1 MIIPSGRIELVVSQ
15 EVVRYNLTNL
25 WLDVEK
31 KRLVGSDGTMLAIVP
46 VEVEAGDVSGPVD
59 PQVLDQGRK
68 AARKISKW
76 TPPRMECRADT
87 YLLADGITIPRAM
100 KDGEGDPFGYPPIDK
115 VMVHPED
122 RNCALS
128 FDIEKAYRLW
138 KGMTSDTKGK
148 TSAYVTLF
156 FKTKPNKDG
165 DYKVVDS
172 GMAFDVGTP
181 EDGAQAVLMPVS
193 PKLPP
198 KKPVPDP
205 VVSET
210 KGA

>member
-15 EVVRYNLTNL
+15 EVARYSLTNL

-31 KRLVGSDGTMLAIVP
+31 KRLVASDGNMLLIVP
-46 VEVEAGDVSGPVD
+46 VEVEASDVSGPVD

-76 TPPRMECRADT
+76 IPPRMECRADT
-87 YLLADGITIPRAM
+87 YLLADGITIPRIM
-100 KDGEGDPFGYPPIDK
+100 KDGEDPLGYPPIDK
-115 VMVHPED
+115 VMVYPEN

-148 TSAYVTLF
+148 TGPYVTLY
-156 FKTKPNKDG
+156 FKMKADKDS

-172 GMAFDVGTP
+172 GMAFDVGNP
-181 EDGAQAVLMPVS
+181 ETGAQAVLMPVS

-198 KKPVPDP
+198 KKSVQDP